1 MDSPEVPPVGRVPS
15 TGDLT
20 ELARIIRA
28 LGEALTQPD
37 CDKLDGW
44 ASTRTC

>member
-1 MDSPEVPPVGRVPS
+1 MGSPEAPPVGS
-15 TGDLT
+15 AASAGDLV
-20 ELARIIRA
+20 ELSRIIRA
-28 LGEALTQPD
+28 LGEALTRPD